1 MGREKS
7 DTTGYHFG
15 KSDLDRIG
23 MFSEPNYI
31 SSGEPYTA
39 NKGGLARILLIVN
52 TLNYREKGKQFLT
65 SPRHKGHDTKDAYFD
80 KTYIRLFEVHFL
92 LLVAE

>member
-39 NKGGLARILLIVN
+39 NKGGLARILL
-52 TLNYREKGKQFLT
+52 YQK
-65 SPRHKGHDTKDAYFD
+65 
-80 KTYIRLFEVHFL
+80 
-92 LLVAE
+92 